1 MALSPVS
8 WSVAELLPHSGPM
21 VLIDDVLGA
30 APGWVAA
37 GVRIAEDS
45 MFLERSRGVPCWLGI
60 EYMAQTIALY
70 SGLEAKRAGR
80 PVRIGL
86 LLGSRRYEALT
97 DHFALGS
104 YLRIDA
110 REEWHDG
117 HMGVF
122 GCTIEEDGRH
132 LARARLNVFLPPDAM
147 ALLARREP

>member
-1 MALSPVS
+1 MSGVP

-21 VLIDDVLGA
+21 VLLDDVVGA
-30 APGWVAA
+30 GPGWVAA

-45 MFLERSRGVPCWLGI
+45 RFLEPGAGVPCWLGL

-70 SGLEAKRAGR
+70 SGLAARRAGQ

-86 LLGSRRYEALT
+86 LLGTRRYQAMAG
-97 DHFALGS
+97 HFPLGS

-117 HMGVF
+117 QMGVF
-122 GCTIEEDGRH
+122 DCTIEEDGRC
-132 LARARLNVFLPPDAM
+132 LARARLNVFLPPDAG
-147 ALLARREP
+147 ALLAQGGR

>member
-1 MALSPVS
+1 MALSPVP
-8 WSVAELLPHSGPM
+8 WSVAELLPHNGPM
-21 VLIDDVLGA
+21 VLLDEVVGEG
-30 APGWVAA
+30 PGWVAA

-45 MFLERSRGVPCWLGI
+45 LFLERGAGVPCWLGL

-70 SGLEAKRAGR
+70 SGLAAKRAGQ

-86 LLGSRRYEALT
+86 LLGSRRYEAMAH
-97 DHFALGS
+97 HFPLGS

-117 HMGVF
+117 QMGVF
-122 GCTIEEDGRH
+122 DCTIEEDGSC

-147 ALLARREP
+147 ALLTRGER

>member
-21 VLIDDVLGA
+21 VLLDDVLGA
-30 APGWVAA
+30 GPGWVAA

-45 MFLERSRGVPCWLGI
+45 RFLERGRGVPCWLGL

-70 SGLEAKRAGR
+70 SGLAAKRAGR
-80 PVRIGL
+80 PVRIGF
-86 LLGSRRYEALT
+86 LLGSRRYEAMA

-117 HMGVF
+117 QMGVF
-122 GCTIEEDGRH
+122 DCTVEEDGRC
-132 LARARLNVFLPPDAM
+132 LARARLSVFLPPDAA
-147 ALLARREP
+147 ALVARREP